1 MNVVEEGLADTVTAA
16 LAVMAE
22 VGKPAIKL
30 AVLVSGRGSNLQAII
45 NNIEKGKLNAEIV
58 LVLSDN
64 PNAYALKIAKDHF
77 IAAEVLTYQKGDG
90 RSKYGIALAE
100 KVAASGAELVVL
112 AGFMRILPSSFLEM
126 FPQKVINIHPAL
138 LPSFP
143 GLHAQE
149 QAFVYGVK
157 VSGCTVHFVDTGVD
171 TGQIIAQRAV
181 DISGCKDADEVA
193 DAILVEE
200 HKLYSEVLSYFAA
213 GWVKLEN
220 GRVIIKK

>member
-1 MNVVEEGLADTVTAA
+1 MRIVEENLADSVTAA
-16 LAVMAE
+16 LAVMSE
-22 VGKPAIKL
+22 VGRPPIKL

-77 IAAEVLTYQKGDG
+77 ITTEVLQYQKGNE

-100 KVAASGAELVVL
+100 KVVASGAELVVL
-112 AGFMRILPSSFLEM
+112 AGFMRILSSSFLDM
-126 FPQKVINIHPAL
+126 FPQRVINIHPAL

-157 VSGCTVHFVDTGVD
+157 ISGCTVHFVDAGVD
-171 TGQIIAQRAV
+171 TGPIIAQKAV
-181 DISGCKDADEVA
+181 DIGWCKDADEVA
-193 DAILVEE
+193 DAILEEE
-200 HKLYSEVLSYFAA
+200 HKLYSKVLSYFAA
-213 GWVKLEN
+213 GWVRLEN
-220 GRVIIKK
+220 GKVIIEK

>member
-1 MNVVEEGLADTVTAA
+1 MNLVEEGVADSVAAA

-22 VGKPAIKL
+22 VGRPSLKL
-30 AVLVSGRGSNLQAII
+30 AVLASGRGSNLQAIVD
-45 NNIEKGKLNAEIV
+45 NIEKGRINAEIV

-77 IAAEVLTYQKGDG
+77 ITTQVLPFQKGGD

-100 KVAASGAELVVL
+100 KVTASGAELVVL
-112 AGFMRILPSSFLEM
+112 AGFMRILPNAFLDM
-126 FPQKVINIHPAL
+126 FPQKIINIHPAL

-143 GLHAQE
+143 GMHAQE

-157 VSGCTVHFVDTGVD
+157 VSGCTVHFVDAGVD
-171 TGQIIAQRAV
+171 TGPIIAQRAV
-181 DISGCKDADEVA
+181 DIGSCKDADEVA

-213 GWVKLEN
+213 GWVKIEN
-220 GRVIIKK
+220 GRVIIEK